1 MQNKGNIINLF
12 KSIEKNEILPVTLLF
27 FHSFL
32 NGLALVY
39 FEATANTLFLMNYDV
54 SELPYIYIFT
64 AIASVILGYFYTKLE
79 HSLNINKLLSITL
92 LFAAALI
99 IAFFIAIKLFESKLL
114 FMLIM
119 IFKDIMWIFVGIEFG
134 ILMGLMFNI
143 RQGKRLFGIVMSGEI
158 LAGILGGLSIG
169 FIINLVNTINLLL
182 ISFITLIVSFI
193 LLLKIFNIFSHKF
206 KDDNQ
211 NEEYSKDD
219 DISYLDLLK
228 NRYYLLFF
236 AVSILAFF
244 VFYFIDYAF
253 YYKVEENY
261 TDEKALVSFFGV
273 FFAMLSIVN
282 LFSSLFVSGAV
293 LSRFGILFGL
303 LAIPAMA
310 IIGTGS
316 LFVISSISIV
326 FIVLVTIKLF
336 NEVFDISVLT
346 PTFRILYQVIPPKQR
361 VKVLAFRETI
371 IEPVA
376 MGMAGLLLLLLT
388 SFDGIEIVYYVIAIA
403 SFSWLLFARL
413 LKNQYVNSLEKMVDK
428 RVFYTDDILFDGVN
442 EEVLIKG
449 LSTDNEIQILY
460 YLNLL
465 EKFEYDDLK
474 NLLINLISHKSE
486 NIRKSILEKLNTLN
500 TVEFL
505 DILHIRMEKESSQE
519 VFPLLLVTYC
529 HLGGKQVVDK
539 VLPYLN
545 SENIDIK
552 SSTIVGLL
560 NYCGDNSH
568 NMAQDVMQKLFNSNT
583 TLDKKVFLLV
593 LAKVGVNDFYNQ
605 FIECMKSDE
614 YEIRSFAIELVGKL
628 HITDLVPLLLAN
640 LNSNRFRNSAVYAL
654 IEFGDEILL
663 QVQELFSTIGDLNNQ
678 LIMVKILGKM
688 NSDEANDFLV
698 KFVYNPLLTDAILEA
713 LFHSNYIA
721 KDSDIVQDLLIHN
734 VKSILHDLII
744 LNKLDKQKYPN
755 TYLVFKELVD
765 VKVNNIFLILGFK
778 YSKKT
783 LSQVLFFSNSSVETQ
798 SYTIELID
806 NLLPISLK
814 RVILPILDDISID
827 KKLTKYSNDFIDY
840 RYKEEE
846 FFSTI
851 INDKDVLE
859 ILKVSLIYEIGK
871 AQNRNYIDLVKTNLM
886 SDVTLI
892 QETSQWAF
900 SQLNKKV

>member
-1 MQNKGNIINLF
+1 MA
-12 KSIEKNEILPVTLLF
+12 LLF

-32 NGLALVY
+32 NGLALIY

-79 HSLNINKLLSITL
+79 HNLNINKLLSITL
-92 LFAAALI
+92 LFAATLV
-99 IAFFIAIKLFESKLL
+99 IAFFIAIKLYESKLL
-114 FMLIM
+114 YMLIM

-169 FIINLVNTINLLL
+169 FIINLIDTINLLL
-182 ISFITLIVSFI
+182 ISFFTLIISFI
-193 LLLKIFNIFSHKF
+193 LLLKIFNVFSHKF
-206 KDDNQ
+206 KDDDQ

-261 TDEKALVSFFGV
+261 TDEKELVSFFGV
-273 FFAMLSIVN
+273 FFAMLSVVN

-316 LFVISSISIV
+316 LFVVSSISIV

-346 PTFRILYQVIPPKQR
+346 PTFRILYQVIPVKQR

-376 MGMAGLLLLLLT
+376 MGMAGLLLLLLA
-388 SFDGIEIVYYVIAIA
+388 SFDGIETVYYIIAIA

-449 LSTDNEIQILY
+449 LSTDNEIQTLY

-474 NLLINLISHKSE
+474 NMLINLISHKSE
-486 NIRKSILEKLNTLN
+486 NIRKSILEKLNKLN
-500 TVEFL
+500 SVEFL
-505 DILHIRMEKESSQE
+505 EILHVRMEKESSQE

-529 HLGGKQVVDK
+529 HLGGEQVVSK
-539 VLPYLN
+539 VLPYLDN
-545 SENIDIK
+545 KNINIK
-552 SSTIVGLL
+552 SSAIVGLL
-560 NYCGDNSH
+560 NYCGDDSH
-568 NMAQDVMQKLFNSNT
+568 NMAKDVMQKLFSSNNVI
-583 TLDKKVFLLV
+583 DKKVFLLV

-605 FIECMKSDE
+605 FIECMKSNE
-614 YEIRSFAIELVGKL
+614 YEIRNFAIELVGKL
-628 HITDLVPLLLAN
+628 HIIDLVPLLLAN
-640 LNSNRFRNSAVYAL
+640 LNSDRFRNSAVYAL

-663 QVQELFSTIGDLNNQ
+663 QVKELFTTTDDLNNQ

-688 NSDEANDFLV
+688 NSDNANEFLV
-698 KFVYNPLLTDAILEA
+698 KFVYNPLLADAILEA

-721 KDSDIVQDLLIHN
+721 EDSNLVEDLLIHN

-744 LNKLDKQKYPN
+744 LNRLNKQKYPN

-765 VKVNNIFLILGFK
+765 VKVNNIFLILGFR

-806 NLLPISLK
+806 NLLPINFK
-814 RVILPILDDISID
+814 KIVLPILDDISID
-827 KKLTKYSNDFIDY
+827 KKLTKYKNDFIDY
-840 RYKEEE
+840 SYKEEE
-846 FFSTI
+846 FFSNI
-851 INDKDVLE
+851 INDKDVLD

-871 AQNRNYIDLVKTNLM
+871 TQNRNYIDLVKTNLM
-886 SDVTLI
+886 SNVALV

>member
-12 KSIEKNEILPVTLLF
+12 KSIEKNEILPVSFLF
-27 FHSFL
+27 LHSFL

-54 SELPYIYIFT
+54 SELPYIYILT
-64 AIASVILGYFYTKLE
+64 AITSVVLGYFYTKLE

-92 LFAAALI
+92 LFAATLI
-99 IAFFIAIKLFESKLL
+99 IAFFIAIKLSESKLL

-169 FIINLVNTINLLL
+169 FIINLIDTINLLL
-182 ISFITLIVSFI
+182 ISFSTLIISFI
-193 LLLKIFNIFSHKF
+193 VLLKIFNIFSHNF
-206 KDDNQ
+206 EDDNQ

-228 NRYYLLFF
+228 NRYYVLFF

-261 TDEKALVSFFGV
+261 TDEKELVSFFGV
-273 FFAMLSIVN
+273 FFAMLSVVN

-316 LFVISSISIV
+316 LFVVSSISIV

-346 PTFRILYQVIPPKQR
+346 PTFRILYQVIPVKQR

-376 MGMAGLLLLLLT
+376 MGMAGLLLLLLA
-388 SFDGIEIVYYVIAIA
+388 SFDGIELVYYVIAIA

-486 NIRKSILEKLNTLN
+486 NIRKSILEKLNTLSC
-500 TVEFL
+500 VEFL
-505 DILHIRMEKESSQE
+505 DILHVRMEEESSQE
-519 VFPLLLVTYC
+519 VFPLLLITYC
-529 HLGGKQVVDK
+529 HLGGEQVVSK
-539 VLPYLN
+539 VLPYLD
-545 SENIDIK
+545 SKNINIK
-552 SSTIVGLL
+552 SSAIVGLL
-560 NYCGDNSH
+560 NYCGTDPH
-568 NMAQDVMQKLFNSNT
+568 NMAKDVIQKLFNSNAT
-583 TLDKKVFLLV
+583 VDKKVFLLV
-593 LAKVGVNDFYNQ
+593 LAEVGINDFYNQ

-614 YEIRSFAIELVGKL
+614 YEIRNFAIELVGKL
-628 HITDLVPLLLAN
+628 HIIDLVPLLLAN

-663 QVQELFSTIGDLNNQ
+663 QVQELFNTIGDLNNK
-678 LIMVKILGKM
+678 LIMIKILGKM
-688 NSDEANDFLV
+688 NNDKANEFLV
-698 KFVYNPLLTDAILEA
+698 KFVYNPLLIDAILEA

-721 KDSDIVQDLLIHN
+721 QDSDIVEDLLIHN

-744 LNKLDKQKYPN
+744 LSRLNKQKYPN

-765 VKVNNIFLILGFK
+765 VKVNNIFLILGFR

-783 LSQVLFFSNSSVETQ
+783 LSQVLFFSNSSTETQ

-806 NLLPISLK
+806 NLLPINLK
-814 RVILPILDDISID
+814 KIVLPILDDISID

-840 RYKEEE
+840 SYKEEE

-851 INDKDVLE
+851 INDKNVLD

-871 AQNRNYIDLVKTNLM
+871 VQNRDYLDLIKTNLM